1 LRILFFW
8 DCGLSANS
16 RKKEFLL
23 GVFETIGQP
32 TPKELVLLIP
42 YNDIAT
48 YGKVLKE
55 LTNDNE
61 FQENKVGYD
70 AITFS
75 RPAYTRFTS
84 SFYFAFDGL
93 PKLIVPEK

>member
-1 LRILFFW
+1 LFFW

-32 TPKELVLLIP
+32 ASKELVLLIP

-48 YGKVLKE
+48 YGKVLK
-55 LTNDNE
+55 
-61 FQENKVGYD
+61 G
-70 AITFS
+70 
-75 RPAYTRFTS
+75 FTK
-84 SFYFAFDGL
+84 D
-93 PKLIVPEK
+93 K